1 MTLLQSLLAAFALN
15 ARGSVLSSTRV
26 ASGSSICILVS
37 GPSDCALEL
46 TLSVCTLAS
55 NRCHCCTLS
64 YLTIEHRMET
74 HIHREMGPSPPR
86 PMDMVPKD
94 STIACY
100 FVRKWRVRGGDVVVV
115 GEINLFVAKPQ
126 SKFIP

>member
-15 ARGSVLSSTRV
+15 ARGSVLSSTHV
-26 ASGSSICILVS
+26 ASGLSICIPAS
-37 GPSDCALEL
+37 GPTDCALEL

-55 NRCHCCTLS
+55 NCRRCCTLS

-74 HIHREMGPSPPR
+74 HIHQETGPSPPW
-86 PMDMVPKD
+86 PMDTVPKD

-100 FVRKWRVRGGDVVVV
+100 FVRKWRVQGGDVVVV
-115 GEINLFVAKPQ
+115 REINLFVAKPQ
-126 SKFIP
+126 SKFVP